1 METVESLFTFLVMR
15 LSVEEALFQ
24 PLSGFRHADG
34 GTGLLVAFHGRG
46 ADAGM
51 DGCIVGAHIVL
62 KQPAKLRQRGN
73 GIQVQCI
80 EPCLLE
86 RPELA
91 FDLGLGSTVTDLCV

>member
-62 KQPAKLRQRGN
+62 EQPVKLCQGGD
-73 GIQVQCI
+73 GIQIQGI

-86 RPELA
+86 CSELA
-91 FDLGLGSTVTDLCV
+91 FDFCLGGTITDLRV